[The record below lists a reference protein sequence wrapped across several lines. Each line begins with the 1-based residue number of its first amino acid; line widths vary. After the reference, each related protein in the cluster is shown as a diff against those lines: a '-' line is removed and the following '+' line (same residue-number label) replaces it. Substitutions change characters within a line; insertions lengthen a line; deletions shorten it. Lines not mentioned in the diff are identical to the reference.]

1 MTSVPISSEF
11 AAQLVGAA
19 DGDVTVDA
27 EGNLVGLDG
36 APVLTLGSKK
46 KKKKQQGAQGAEV
59 PRRGGRPVTGP
70 PMSRAERR
78 KLKSKERKLASLE
91 VGVVESMGLC
101 TCAVR
106 VGGVDGEPWW

>member
-1 MTSVPISSEF
+1 MASSAVPITAEF

-19 DGDVTVDA
+19 DGDVAVDA
-27 EGNLVGLDG
+27 EGNLVGADG

-46 KKKKQQGAQGAEV
+46 KKKKKGTPAGASSEGV
-59 PRRGGRPVTGP
+59 PRRGGRPVVGP

-91 VGVVESMGLC
+91 VRGWV
-101 TCAVR
+101 
-106 VGGVDGEPWW
+106 